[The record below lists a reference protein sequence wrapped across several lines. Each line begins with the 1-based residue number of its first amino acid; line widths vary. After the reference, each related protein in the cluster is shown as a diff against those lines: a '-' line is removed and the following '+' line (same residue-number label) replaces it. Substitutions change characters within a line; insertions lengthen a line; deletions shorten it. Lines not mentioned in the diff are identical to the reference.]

1 MQYISFSVCE
11 YIKAQVERYKT
22 KENSGKA
29 LIMLPSFSAGIIVG
43 IGKNLEAQVLP
54 MVNQFV
60 YKIAKPLWKEW
71 ESSGTSR
78 EMVWLEEARKK
89 DWLDDLGN
97 LTYYRNEGAGDNGKT
112 MAVVLGGMEHVT
124 DRGSLSDFHCCEIQ
138 TIWEWPYGM
147 NSSFSVWVK
156 RCLND
161 NNIAYEEE
169 TLDHFDEVL
178 KALLTRV
185 PTDILRISE
194 FLDSLNL
201 SGAQDGRDAEQT
213 LLTSLGFFGL
223 PDFKGF
229 RFGGRQKFA
238 PYVDTALSFFS
249 YGMFLEKR
257 PRDSAVKAV
266 KGYQQEHG
274 KENHLYDDDRIG
286 PYTSDDEF
294 LNELADYIHEGGK
307 GKQTALLECDFT
319 IIRDKIL
326 KYRSPKDPRPKK
338 ETIKKLGTDPLESV
352 LTGLWLTL
360 GEFRKELESKGIIAQ
375 DVLKKIHIQS
385 FLFKHDY
392 DGDSQGEKNE
402 TAIYSLRKVIGGLDH
417 WLDRYIVVDGG
428 VQDEQV
434 KIVSEL
440 INDDMDFQ
448 YSAVAEPVLGF
459 KISIEFGD
467 ENDSVNQRFYLRLPG
482 ASPFRIAAE
491 LFQNACGQLKDSF
504 KIPVFLMP
512 YFDELML
519 AKDEEEAHRV
529 LMHGVREEKTIVDLL
544 EPVLEEL
551 YSGESEFGERLKALS
566 YNYQLFISHA
576 AENGLY
582 GALTEKW
589 NDLRRSFDEAFD
601 LYLDKNTP
609 IQRDRGA
616 ILARAFLML
625 NERSG
630 QDGAKWIWQPYEAA
644 AAVTV
649 LHPALLELVEARIRY
664 LFDCFN
670 AESNRQLKTT
680 ESRFFKKSTW
690 NYYLDLSAVKM
701 PLCGLLKDDDL
712 VFETAVRGENL
723 LHRIGGGVSSEATLS
738 TRLLLRYDAFEDDD
752 ISDRE
757 MFHETRESLILFR
770 IIKEYWQLH
779 PHANDGI
786 SLAVYQNRDI
796 QPVIAAIDQF
806 INYDKR
812 KEKSSDSIFHVSVT
826 LFSESCDDT
835 GVSRWIEQWKERWE
849 AAENHVKFAHYR
861 TCRLSISHRIVT
873 SDDNYS
879 QFIRI
884 INSSLE
890 ADIAVL
896 SHFISAG
903 VKGNRIEKVPAY
915 DVTSRPIQFP
925 VLEKASCAFQEKRH
939 ADERFRVLSNR
950 QFRIA
955 TKHLEVMARLMDK
968 QPGDHI
974 ALGRGDFSPWRGVI
988 DALHKNVE
996 WVVCIDSSID
1006 EQLLKET
1013 CEGKVRDLIGFG
1025 SGVGSHGESNYT
1037 ISTEQFHFSDL
1048 LHKLKAVILNVVE
1061 GWTDQDHTMAA
1072 QFAIEQ
1078 AKNLSG
1084 LSLIRATGM
1093 SRHIHDV
1100 MAYALAR
1107 KKFTNIGNNLC
1118 DQFISLD
1125 AYQHWFDNASSN
1137 MRPDILWLTASIT
1150 DEGIFHLDMRII
1162 ECKFGKKSDIHLEKA
1177 REQVDSGLR
1186 HLIPSFMPRQEKD
1199 IQERPDA
1206 RYWWLQLHRLIASK
1220 SRVSS
1225 KQKGKTLIALER
1237 LADGEY
1243 SISWGGTFFTCWT
1256 NVEME
1261 NLQKVSWTFSFRD
1274 QSLDILHVA
1283 LGSQEMKNL
1292 CYETYEDTFDWGGN
1306 IVSYKYKPN
1315 THYHQSSPAVEA
1327 VEADE
1332 ADEADEVDEVDE
1344 VDDSASS
1351 DKESENDEGYLTLD
1365 KVSNLEDTSPSLEEE
1380 SIKPV
1385 SQVDLPVFSPHLDI
1399 PDRIPLGFSVNG
1411 SRQIFWEF
1419 GHEELQNRHMLI
1431 FGSSGMG
1438 KTYAIQCLLNEL
1450 GSSGQNS
1457 LVVDYTNGFLPDQLE
1472 EVTINSLDPE
1482 QHIIRQAPFPISPF
1496 KLHEQMIGS
1505 FLIKDTPPDV
1515 AKRVAAIF
1523 KTVYDL
1529 GDQQFSVL
1537 FDAIITGMESYEN
1550 CLKLDDLLNILEEY
1564 IEDKNHNK
1572 STVQSTLS
1580 KLKPFVMG
1588 KPFTSDDEGM
1598 GWDRFF
1604 EDQACRCHIFQL
1616 AGLDMHSWRL
1626 VTEFILWDLYA
1637 FVRGKGNKN
1646 LPKVVVL
1653 DEVQNLDHRE
1663 ECPLAKYLTE
1673 GRKFGLALILA
1684 TQTLSNLTNDQQ
1696 SRLFQAAHKLFFKPA
1711 DTEMKEYGTV
1721 LQNATGEASK
1731 VWIDRLSKLK
1741 KGECYSLGPSLGE
1754 DQVLKQVALKIRITA
1769 MEDRLLNG
1777 GFTKQ

>member
-29 LIMLPSFSAGIIVG
+29 LIVLPSFSAGIMVG
-43 IGKNLEAQVLP
+43 IGKNFENQILP
-54 MVNQFV
+54 MVDQFV

-71 ESSGTSR
+71 ELSDSPQER
-78 EMVWLEEARKK
+78 ACLEEARKK
-89 DWLDDLGN
+89 DWLDNLGN
-97 LTYYRNEGAGDNGKT
+97 LTHYRNEGAGEQDRT
-112 MAVVLGGMEHVT
+112 MAVILGGMDHVT
-124 DRGSLSDFHCCEIQ
+124 DAGSLSDFHCCEVQ
-138 TIWEWPYGM
+138 TIWQWPHGM
-147 NSSFSVWVK
+147 NTSFDIWIK
-156 RCLND
+156 KCLND
-161 NNIAYEEE
+161 KNIAYEED
-169 TLDHFDEVL
+169 TPDHFDEVL

-194 FLDSLNL
+194 FLDSLDL
-201 SGAQDGRDAEQT
+201 SGAQDGRDAEQI
-213 LLTSLGFFGL
+213 LLKGLGFFGL

-238 PYVDTALSFFS
+238 PFVETALSFFS
-249 YGMFLEKR
+249 YAMFLEKR
-257 PRDSAVKAV
+257 PRDNAIKAV
-266 KGYQQEHG
+266 KGYQKKLA
-274 KENHLYDDDRIG
+274 KENRLSDDDLIG
-286 PYTSDDEF
+286 NYSSDDEF
-294 LNELADYIHEGGK
+294 LNDLADYINEGDK
-307 GKQTALLECDFT
+307 EKKTALLECDFT

-326 KYRSPKDPRPKK
+326 KYKAKKKKDDTPPK
-338 ETIKKLGTDPLESV
+338 IKKLGTDPLESV

-360 GEFRKELESKGIIAQ
+360 GVFKKELEKEGGLAQ
-375 DVLKKIHIQS
+375 DVLKKIHIKS
-385 FLFKHDY
+385 FLFKHDC
-392 DGDSQGEKNE
+392 DGDSQNQKNE
-402 TAIYSLRKVIGGLDH
+402 IAIFSLKRVIGGIDH
-417 WLDRYIVVDGG
+417 WLNEYIEICGG
-428 VQDEQV
+428 VEDELV
-434 KIVSEL
+434 MVVSEL

-459 KISIEFGD
+459 QITIEFG
-467 ENDSVNQRFYLRLPG
+467 EEGGSVNQRFYLRLPE
-482 ASPFRIAAE
+482 ASPFRIAVE
-491 LFQNACGQLKDSF
+491 LFQSACGQLKDSF
-504 KIPVFLMP
+504 KIPVFSIP

-529 LMHGVREEKTIVDLL
+529 LMHGIREENTIADFLG
-544 EPVLEEL
+544 PVLADL
-551 YSGESEFGERLKALS
+551 QPGEIEFGDRLKALS
-566 YNYQLFISHA
+566 HAYQTFISHA
-576 AENGLY
+576 AKNGLY

-589 NDLRRSFDEAFD
+589 DALRRSLDETFDM
-601 LYLDKNTP
+601 YLDKDSSLE
-609 IQRDRGA
+609 RDRGG
-616 ILARAFLML
+616 ILARAFLMV
-625 NERSG
+625 NGGAS
-630 QDGAKWIWQPYEAA
+630 QDGVKWIWQPYESA

-649 LHPALLELVEARIRY
+649 LHPALLELVHARIRY

-670 AESNRQLKTT
+670 AESKRQLKTT
-680 ESRFFKKSTW
+680 ESKFFKKSTW
-690 NYYLDLSAVKM
+690 DYYLDLAAIKM

-712 VFETAVRGENL
+712 VFETAIRGENL
-723 LHRIGGGVSSEATLS
+723 LHRIGGVKDSEAALS

-757 MFHETRESLILFR
+757 MFHETRESLMLFR
-770 IIKEYWQLH
+770 IFKDYWKIH

-786 SLAVYQNRDI
+786 SLAVYQNQDM

-806 INYDKR
+806 INDDER
-812 KEKSSDSIFHVSVT
+812 KEKSSDSIYHVSVT
-826 LFSESCDDT
+826 LFSESSDDT
-835 GVSRWIEQWKERWE
+835 GVRRWIEQWKERWE
-849 AAENHVKFAHYR
+849 AAENHAKFAHYR

-873 SDDNYS
+873 PDDNYA

-890 ADIAVL
+890 ADIAIL

-950 QFRIA
+950 QFRAA
-955 TKHLEVMARLMDK
+955 TKHLETMARLKEME
-968 QPGDHI
+968 PGNHI

-988 DALHKNVE
+988 NALHKNVE
-996 WVVCIDSSID
+996 WVACIDSNID

-1013 CEGKVRDLIGFG
+1013 CDENVRDLIGFG
-1025 SGVGSHGESNYT
+1025 SGVGSHGEANYT

-1048 LHKLKAVILNVVE
+1048 LHKLKAAILNVVE
-1061 GWTDQDHTMAA
+1061 GWSDQDHVQAA

-1078 AKNLSG
+1078 AKSLSG

-1107 KKFTNIGNNLC
+1107 KKFSNTGENLC

-1125 AYQHWFDNASSN
+1125 AYRHWFDNAQSN

-1150 DEGIFHLDMRII
+1150 AEGIFHLDMRII
-1162 ECKFGKKSDIHLEKA
+1162 ECKFGKKSDMHLEKA

-1186 HLIPSFMPRQEKD
+1186 HLIPSFMPRQEND
-1199 IQERPDA
+1199 TQERPDA

-1225 KQKGKTLIALER
+1225 KQKGETLTALER
-1237 LADGEY
+1237 LVDGEY
-1243 SISWGGTFFTCWT
+1243 SISWGGAFFTCWT
-1256 NVEME
+1256 NVDTESR
-1261 NLQKVSWTFSFRD
+1261 QKSSWTFNFRNH
-1274 QSLDILHVA
+1274 SLDILHVA

-1292 CYETYEDTFDWGGN
+1292 CSGNYEDAFDWGER
-1306 IVSYKYKPN
+1306 IVSYEYKVN
-1315 THYHQSSPAVEA
+1315 SPYRKH
-1327 VEADE
+1327 DP
-1332 ADEADEVDEVDE
+1332 ADEVDDLGESDDDTERDGDDWKSDE
-1344 VDDSASS
+1344 SSGTDKPSQKEKDLDDPS
-1351 DKESENDEGYLTLD
+1351 T
-1365 KVSNLEDTSPSLEEE
+1365 EDP
-1380 SIKPV
+1380 IAPV
-1385 SQVDLPVFSPHLDI
+1385 NTDPLGI
-1399 PDRIPLGFSVNG
+1399 PDRIFLGYSANG

-1419 GHEELQNRHMLI
+1419 GHDELNNRHMLI

-1438 KTYAIQCLLNEL
+1438 KTYTIQCLLNEL
-1450 GSSGQNS
+1450 GSAGQNS

-1472 EVTINSLDPE
+1472 EVTKKSLAPE

-1496 KLHEQMIGS
+1496 KLHEQMIGNFAS
-1505 FLIKDTPPDV
+1505 KDTYSDV

-1537 FDAIITGMESYEN
+1537 FDAIITGMESHEDG
-1550 CLKLDDLLNILEEY
+1550 LKLDDLLDVLEDY
-1564 IEDKNHNK
+1564 IEDKKHNK

-1588 KPFTSDDEGM
+1588 KPFTSDAEGM
-1598 GWDRFF
+1598 GWNRFF
-1604 EDQACRCHIFQL
+1604 EDQDCRCHIFQL

-1646 LPKVVVL
+1646 MPKVVVL
-1653 DEVQNLDHRE
+1653 DEIQNLDHRE

-1673 GRKFGLALILA
+1673 GRKFGLALVLA
-1684 TQTLSNLTNDQQ
+1684 TQTLSNLANDQQ
-1696 SRLFQAAHKLFFKPA
+1696 SRLFQAGHKLFFKPA

-1721 LQNATGEASK
+1721 LQNATGDTSK
-1731 VWIDRLSKLK
+1731 TWIDRLSKLK
-1741 KGECYSLGPSLGE
+1741 KGECYSLGPSLGD
-1754 DQVLKQVALKIRITA
+1754 DQSLKQVAVKISITA
-1769 MEDRLLNG
+1769 MEDRGFNG
-1777 GFTKQ
+1777 